1 MEVITL
7 RDWPDTLRKG
17 TSKSDSL
24 TRLMHLAKLPACA
37 KLPVMGLLSTGTAD
51 LHLAM
56 TGKALVH
63 RWQKVHSAQEV
74 NELAAR
80 SGELSHFEE
89 LDAQLIAKQHGKA
102 RYAVAR
108 AGCSCS
114 ASGVAL

>member
-1 MEVITL
+1 
-7 RDWPDTLRKG
+7 
-17 TSKSDSL
+17 
-24 TRLMHLAKLPACA
+24 MHLANLPACA
-37 KLPVMGLLSTGTAD
+37 KLPVMGLSSTGTAE

-56 TGKALVH
+56 TGKALVR

-80 SGELSHFEE
+80 SGELSQFEE

-108 AGCSCS
+108 AGCTCS
-114 ASGVAL
+114 ASGVALKLILCHDMLVQFKDTGE